1 MTASTAAPKGCCARA
16 KLRSVVTKCVSLSS
30 AANRRDEEGRHL
42 ICWVQ
47 ARRKDGD
54 GGSENVE
61 GDEMD
66 SAEPDARPR
75 RLQVDFDGIVWFAEV
90 RGGKI
95 GRFDPKTETFR
106 EYRLPGAEPT
116 PYALAIDQN
125 HYIWY
130 SSDHQDVIGRLDPKT
145 GRVIEYPFTHSEISM
160 REFFLDSQGR
170 MWFASARTTRLA
182 ISTLSIRET
191 LG

>member
-1 MTASTAAPKGCCARA
+1 
-16 KLRSVVTKCVSLSS
+16 
-30 AANRRDEEGRHL
+30 
-42 ICWVQ
+42 
-47 ARRKDGD
+47 
-54 GGSENVE
+54 
-61 GDEMD
+61 MD
-66 SAEPDARPR
+66 SADAGCSATTTAG
-75 RLQVDFDGIVWFAEV
+75 DSDGIVWFAEV

-95 GRFDPKTETFR
+95 GRFDPKAETFR
-106 EYRLPGAEPT
+106 EYQLPGAEPT

-130 SSDHQDVIGRLDPKT
+130 FSDHADVIGRLDPKT

-170 MWFASARTTRLA
+170 MWFASARTTRWA